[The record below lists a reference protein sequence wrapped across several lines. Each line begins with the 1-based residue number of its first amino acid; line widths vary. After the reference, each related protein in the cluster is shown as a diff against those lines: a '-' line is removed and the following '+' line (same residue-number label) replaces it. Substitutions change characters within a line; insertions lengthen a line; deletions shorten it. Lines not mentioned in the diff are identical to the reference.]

1 MSNQSFYSSVTP
13 AAVAYCRPGLLSGTV
28 INTMTQS
35 NLGRKGLLV
44 KSRLHSITE
53 GSQGRNLDAGTEA
66 EKPPLLLWLAQLASL
81 HNPGPPAQGG
91 HRPQRARPFLIDSNQ
106 DNMPTGMSVG
116 QSDEDSASV
125 EILSWQVTQ
134 CHRQQPSMAQGARYG
149 VPLWV
154 YLHVGTM

>member
-66 EKPPLLLWLAQLASL
+66 ETIEGHCLLTCSPWLL
-81 HNPGPPAQGG
+81 HC
-91 HRPQRARPFLIDSNQ
+91 FLIQSR
-106 DNMPTGMSVG
+106 PTCLGDCTAHDGLGISTSVG
-116 QSDEDSASV
+116 NQEN
-125 EILSWQVTQ
+125 I
-134 CHRQQPSMAQGARYG
+134 HRQFDR
-149 VPLWV
+149 VI
-154 YLHVGTM
+154 